1 MKSKHFRY
9 FKLYMIAGFILL
21 FIGCNGGEND
31 KTTDTVDTSGLIKTN
46 NTEKSD
52 SNQPQKPTSATLMLD
67 ISGSMKGIPTVVG
80 EEQRVQL
87 TWDDFNNQVITFV
100 KVDIY

>member
-1 MKSKHFRY
+1 
-9 FKLYMIAGFILL
+9 
-21 FIGCNGGEND
+21 
-31 KTTDTVDTSGLIKTN
+31 
-46 NTEKSD
+46 
-52 SNQPQKPTSATLMLD
+52 
-67 ISGSMKGIPTVVG
+67 MKGIPTVVG